1 MALNIIFKN
10 NTGLKIAPKAFQ
22 NNKNIEKLVVPAGTT
37 SIGLGALEGCVNLKW
52 LEIPFIGGS
61 VYTEED
67 KAFFT
72 YIFGCEKVPNGDD
85 TAKGKEYFDALKILK
100 DNNKLPT
107 GVQVIINSNIET
119 VNKNVFL
126 YCGNYFMDNTTQ
138 NINLVKAVVLP
149 SSVLN
154 IEDNAFKGV
163 ISSEFT
169 SFTLPSN
176 TQKIGHTSF
185 LKYGTNTAKLYWYT
199 LKAWDEEGLDINT
212 ETSLNSAFSSCVGYK
227 YVGWDDSKKESTG
240 VPFSITDPEN
250 EKEDT
255 INKVV
260 KNGEAVVAKFTIAYN
275 IFGEKLSET
284 EGRCGD
290 NLTYEL
296 TEKIDGTYK
305 LNIKG
310 YGAMWDFTEA
320 TIPWRPSL
328 ISEIE
333 MSEGVTSIGDYA
345 FYLAKNLNSL
355 EFLPIS
361 ITRIGNH
368 SFGGANFKNTVFEKT
383 FTSLQTIEEYGF
395 LLTNLTKVN
404 IGNAQ
409 NDSIKIKGAA
419 FYSNNKLTEISL
431 NFSAIEY
438 GINVFGQ
445 APIESFETKGYFPFA
460 NVFYSVAGSINTIA
474 CYGNVPTGSGKNM
487 TVNTTPTGYFP
498 NTLRNIRCKG
508 LKQYT
513 FGAYGTYN
521 NNTYTTNF
529 PVEPSLTILHP
540 ELIEQGALIGLPKCN
555 LTISNANSTF
565 QLKNAYQAAWS
576 SDGYNIDHYN
586 TSTPNFGTLTLEN
599 GNICESGCAGIEAD
613 KVIFSNVS
621 EIGEKSFMESKIG
634 EIDLFEITKIGK
646 QAFQNT
652 ILQQNTS
659 SRILKFKN
667 CNIGESAFKQIF
679 SNWEAKF
686 DSITTSNPLSLS
698 FEGIV
703 SLGNYC
709 FHENRIANITLS
721 STAKIQVGDYA
732 LAYDYCP
739 KTNPSETT
747 LSYVEGAQI
756 STIGDH
762 GFYNTF
768 TKGDIKIPKCQKVGN
783 YAFSNKM
790 WLGWGRSEL
799 HSITIEGTS
808 STVIGSNIFAGQFA
822 LSWFVIPTLNTHLL
836 DLFGG
841 TGGADPVWQT
851 HANTTMGSFDWVW
864 KYKEDSASSTF
875 YAQLQTITITNQ
887 SNFANIGYFSGL
899 DNIFYY
905 KPDIKLPYGATI
917 NATTFKDTSYS
928 KTEGSTGGYDT
939 YSIETRVSSTRMVS
953 ATPFT
958 TFTEEPRALATPS
971 EDFKNLLILNNKEY
985 AWQALLYSDKY
996 DVYITDNDTYEDGY
1010 SYLPKLY
1017 VPNNS
1022 NMRVG
1027 HRITLQG
1034 EDTYEIEKID
1044 TFSYTN
1050 KIFYRQ
1056 TKGVISGSLTY
1067 YATLTGRLTC
1077 HTNGEWTVDS
1087 ELLPFL
1093 SEEPVRFSTGSSF
1106 DKDLIKGT
1114 ICIVEGR
1121 VKVVLENGS
1130 TNQYHWDD
1138 TIALEKA
1145 KVKEASL
1152 PVEMIDI
1159 VKVGTKFTVAI
1170 DSSIQEITAI
1180 NDYYNITFTDGFEVS
1195 GSGYNSVQMTLA
1207 DKNLVLS
1214 NNLNTNQV
1222 LIVVNTKG
1230 TITLNG
1236 NLGDEV
1242 KKGKIEDNLIHLIEE
1257 GITSF
1262 VLEGETF
1269 VVQKVDKL
1277 TNTVYFSN
1285 NGRGFVLNQTTD
1297 LKYEI
1302 ALLNYKDLS
1311 RVDFD
1316 LTDLH
1321 LTLNYINIF
1330 GVTDISRYNNVTDSF
1345 GLNEG
1350 ELLYL
1355 VTCDSVVNAKNFEV
1369 NERSLEKEMTLER
1382 YSSILTVKNIDGTPV
1397 QNLLVPANT
1406 GYYIYSNYI
1415 ETQPYYFQTVEA
1427 GKVTLYVNDIEVG
1440 EDTAIILDGGGADF
1454 KVDFDGNISYYYWT
1468 LKEIYRDIEI
1478 EVDTNVNKYS
1488 SHIFYNYYKFKNG
1501 SSYILKLTIVT
1512 KEGLTITK
1520 DYPIEVSYYEGYP
1533 QYTGFNVYKDCLK
1546 QAIVIKNNQ
1555 EIIQGVSNRIE
1566 EIIAYYIIR
1575 QEKGKDETATVVTI
1589 VDSFDKVY
1597 DYSFNKE
1604 IEYEYSVLPKMKNE
1618 EGQYYYGPMITC
1630 IVEEN
1635 GIKTKNT
1642 SIQYQLRNITLM
1654 GTLFEFSDLLGE
1666 EKTPNSYE
1674 ADLSSFNRWIFRFN
1688 TEDKSVNI
1696 NTDKAVYDSISQF
1709 ATVNNTNRNYKTG
1722 SITAFLGSYY
1732 NENSE
1737 WVKADLQEWTY
1748 RDSVYLQNKFQEF
1761 ANNGKIKMLRDEIG
1775 NVIPV
1780 DITLKSFEY
1789 NPLAMPSNISVSFE
1803 WTQVESEDKFVVY
1816 SK

>member
-22 NNKNIEKLVVPAGTT
+22 NNKNIEKLVVPVGTT

-61 VYTEED
+61 VYTEEG
-67 KAFFT
+67 KAFFA

-85 TAKGKEYFDALKILK
+85 TTKGKEYFEALKTLK

-119 VNKNVFL
+119 VNKNAFL
-126 YCGNYFMDNTTQ
+126 YCGNYFLGNTTQ
-138 NINLVKAVVLP
+138 NINLIKAVVLP
-149 SSVLN
+149 SSVLSV
-154 IEDNAFKGV
+154 EDNAFKGI

-185 LKYGTNTAKLYWYT
+185 LKYGANTAKLYWYT
-199 LKAWDEEGLDINT
+199 LKAWDDESLDINT

-240 VPFSITDPEN
+240 VPFSITNPEN

-255 INKVV
+255 TNKVV
-260 KNGEAVVAKFTIAYN
+260 KNGNTVVAKFTVAYN
-275 IFGEKLSET
+275 IFGGKLSEI

-296 TEKIDGTYK
+296 TEETEGTYK

-310 YGAMWDFTEA
+310 YGAMWDFTQS
-320 TIPWRPSL
+320 TIPWQPSL
-328 ISEIE
+328 ISKIE
-333 MSEGVTSIGDYA
+333 MSEGITSIGSYA
-345 FYLAKNLNSL
+345 FYFARKLESL
-355 EFLPIS
+355 SFLPDTIV
-361 ITRIGNH
+361 RIGKS
-368 SFGGANFKNTVFEKT
+368 SFEGANFQDTVFNKT
-383 FTSLQTIEEYGF
+383 FSALQTIEEYGF
-395 LLTNLTKVN
+395 FNTNLTKIN
-404 IGNAQ
+404 IENTQ
-409 NDSIKIKGAA
+409 DDRVKIKDRA
-419 FYSNNKLTEISL
+419 FYGNDKLTEVSL
-431 NFSAIEY
+431 EFSAIDY
-438 GINVFGQ
+438 GVSVFGQ
-445 APIESFETKGYFPFA
+445 VPIETFNTKSYFPLA
-460 NVFYSVAGSINTIA
+460 NVFSSTTISVNTIT

-487 TVNTTPTGYFP
+487 SVNTTPTGYFP

-513 FGAYGTYN
+513 FGAYSSGAYSSN
-521 NNTYTTNF
+521 DYTTNF
-529 PVEPSLTILHP
+529 PVELFLTILYP

-555 LTISNANSTF
+555 LTVSNANSTF
-565 QLKNAYQAAWS
+565 QLKSAYQAAWS
-576 SDGYNIDHYN
+576 SGGYNIDHYN
-586 TSTPNFGTLTLEN
+586 SSTPNFGTLTLEN
-599 GNICESGCAGIEAD
+599 GNICESGCAGIKVD
-613 KVIFSNVS
+613 KVMFSNVS
-621 EIGEKSFMESKIG
+621 EIGEQGFANSSIG
-634 EIDLFEITKIGK
+634 EIDLSSISKIKK
-646 QAFQNT
+646 QAFY
-652 ILQQNTS
+652 NTS
-659 SRILKFKN
+659 LQTNSSQRTLNFKN
-667 CNIGESAFKQIF
+667 CIIEEEGFKK
-679 SNWEAKF
+679 NYE
-686 DSITTSNPLSLS
+686 DNDTTQYSLS
-698 FEGIV
+698 FGGTV
-703 SLGNYC
+703 SIGDYGFYDFYVKNINLSSDAILTIGDYGLSC
-709 FHENRIANITLS
+709 RGSNIT
-721 STAKIQVGDYA
+721 I
-732 LAYDYCP
+732 AYQ
-739 KTNPSETT
+739 
-747 LSYVEGAQI
+747 EGAQI
-756 STIGDH
+756 KTIGNY

-768 TKGDIKIPKCQKVGN
+768 SSG
-783 YAFSNKM
+783 
-790 WLGWGRSEL
+790 
-799 HSITIEGTS
+799 SITIPNCQKIGKGAFSYYNHEVSGV
-808 STVIGSNIFAGQFA
+808 TVFKIIGDNTTIIEEEAFSGHLN
-822 LSWFVIPTLNTHLL
+822 LHTLEIPTIKAPILY
-836 DLFGG
+836 LFGG
-841 TGGADPVWQT
+841 INIGVYDSEYTTNTIGGRYYYWI
-851 HANTTMGSFDWVW
+851 W
-864 KYKEDSASSTF
+864 KYKYGNWEGTWDYTSS
-875 YAQLQTITITNQ
+875 LSVTITNQ
-887 SNFANIGYFSGL
+887 TNFTNTNYFSEL
-899 DNIFYY
+899 DNMFYFATT
-905 KPDIKLPYGATI
+905 IKLPHGATI
-917 NATTFKDTSYS
+917 GTNTFKNTSYT
-928 KTEGSTGGYDT
+928 KVEGTTGGYDSYIT
-939 YSIETRVSSTRMVS
+939 QKNSPEQRSS

-958 TFTEEPRALATPS
+958 TFAEEPRALVTPS

-1087 ELLPFL
+1087 ELQPFL

-1106 DKDLIKGT
+1106 DKDLVKGT

-1121 VKVVLENGS
+1121 VKVVLENGNTS
-1130 TNQYHWDD
+1130 QYNWDD

-1170 DSSIQEITAI
+1170 DSSVQEVTAI

-1230 TITLNG
+1230 MITLNG

-1257 GITSF
+1257 GVTSF

-1269 VVQKVDKL
+1269 VIQKVDKL

-1285 NGRGFVLNQTTD
+1285 SGRGFVLNQTMD

-1311 RVDFD
+1311 GADFD

-1330 GVTDISRYNNVTDSF
+1330 EVTDISRYNNVTDSF

-1440 EDTAIILDGGGADF
+1440 EEATITLDGGGADF
-1454 KVDFDGNISYYYWT
+1454 KADFDGNISYYYWT
-1468 LKEIYRDIEI
+1468 LKEIYKDIEI

-1501 SSYILKLTIVT
+1501 SSYTLKLTIVT

-1520 DYPIEVSYYEGYP
+1520 DYPIEVSYYESYP
-1533 QYTGFNVYKDCLK
+1533 RYTGFNVYKDCLK

-1555 EIIQGVSNRIE
+1555 EIIQGTPNRTE
-1566 EIIAYYIIR
+1566 EITAYYIIR

-1604 IEYEYSVLPKMKNE
+1604 IEYEYFVLPKMKNE

-1630 IVEEN
+1630 VVEEN
-1635 GIKTKNT
+1635 GIITKNT
-1642 SIQYQLRNITLM
+1642 SIQYQLRNITLI

-1688 TEDKSVNI
+1688 TEDKSVSI
-1696 NTDKAVYDSISQF
+1696 NTDKAVYDGTSQF

-1816 SK
+1816 SKE